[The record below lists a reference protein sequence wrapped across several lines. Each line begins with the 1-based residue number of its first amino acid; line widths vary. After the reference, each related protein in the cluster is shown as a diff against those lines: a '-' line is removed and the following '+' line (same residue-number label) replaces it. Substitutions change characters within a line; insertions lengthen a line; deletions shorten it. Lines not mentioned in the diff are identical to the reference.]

1 MDRLS
6 VSMAICRGKRLHHG
20 QPFVVFALDL
30 RDPLGSFMADILHV
44 LGDARRTDDILK
56 RAERRDRAPTVVAPA
71 SLGHAREL
79 LRRLEST
86 PDLDARWGCTDGD
99 VKAVRTF
106 VQGLSW
112 PGEGVAVFL
121 AADDERTVFLF
132 PHRMRGHSVEVI
144 VSLSANAIP
153 ANNNRV
159 PPPEDD
165 FLIEDDDPL
174 LRPPLPDPTC
184 SPLPDIS

>member
-1 MDRLS
+1 
-6 VSMAICRGKRLHHG
+6 MAICRGKRLHHG

-144 VSLSANAIP
+144 VSLSTNAIP

-184 SPLPDIS
+184 SSLPDIS